1 MNVPTFC
8 EKRLAFRKLMAAQS
22 LWFDVVCEHVNL
34 LNLLT
39 KKDFVVK
46 RRSRLFTLARG
57 VPKHVLSAPPRRG
70 VGRNPPRMGRPTPLA
85 LRMTQEG
92 SQLACGFL
100 RGCGGWCGEARGE
113 AQMLTGQV
121 TRSCPHGP
129 AVRKKAG
136 SIESTTVGSF
146 WFTPSGLQSS
156 SAQSWASCS
165 SPSCSWQAG

>member
-1 MNVPTFC
+1 MSTSSIFLQRKAKAVPLLSPPPDTLR
-8 EKRLAFRKLMAAQS
+8 KRP
-22 LWFDVVCEHVNL
+22 
-34 LNLLT
+34 
-39 KKDFVVK
+39 DFVVK

-121 TRSCPHGP
+121 TRSCPCFLPWPHGP